1 MSSGQSARARGLA
14 GCHSCLLV
22 MSIDTE
28 HCPRC
33 HARVHSRTPNSLQ
46 RTVALIVVACILY
59 LPANLL
65 PITNTVYLGSYAP
78 STIIGGVITLW
89 QMGSYPIAL
98 VILIAS
104 VLVPVGKLVVLSYLC
119 WAASRPQLAN
129 PRQCARLYRLTEF
142 IGRWS
147 MIDVFVVAILVA
159 LIKLGNIISFYPGFA
174 ALSFAAVVIITMIA
188 AEQFDPRLIWDN
200 LESNDHD

>member
-1 MSSGQSARARGLA
+1 MSATSARSRGLV
-14 GCHSCLLV
+14 GCACCALV
-22 MSIDTE
+22 VSINE
-28 HCPRC
+28 QRCPRC
-33 HARVHSRTPNSLQ
+33 HSRLHSRTPDSLQ
-46 RTVALIVVACILY
+46 RTLALIVVAWVLY

-65 PITNTVYLGSYAP
+65 PITNTVYLGSNAP
-78 STIIGGVITLW
+78 STILGGVVTLW

-104 VLVPVGKLVVLSYLC
+104 VLVPIGKLLMLSWLC
-119 WAASRPQLAN
+119 WQASRPRPRN
-129 PRQCARLYRLTEF
+129 PQQSARLYRLTEF

-174 ALSFAAVVIITMIA
+174 ALSFAAVVIVTMIA
-188 AEQFDPRLIWDN
+188 AEQFDPRLIWDSTES
-200 LESNDHD
+200 ESNE

>member
-1 MSSGQSARARGLA
+1 MSAASARSRGLV
-14 GCHSCLLV
+14 GCACCALV
-22 MSIDTE
+22 VSINE
-28 HCPRC
+28 QRCPRC
-33 HARVHSRTPNSLQ
+33 HSRLHSRTPDSLQ
-46 RTVALIVVACILY
+46 RTLALIVVAWVLY

-65 PITNTVYLGSYAP
+65 PITNTVYLGSNAP
-78 STIIGGVITLW
+78 STILGGVVTLW

-104 VLVPVGKLVVLSYLC
+104 VLVPIGKLLMLSWLC
-119 WAASRPQLAN
+119 WQASRPRPRN
-129 PRQCARLYRLTEF
+129 PQQSARLYRLTEF

-174 ALSFAAVVIITMIA
+174 ALSFAAVVIVTMIA
-188 AEQFDPRLIWDN
+188 AEQFDPRLIWDSTES
-200 LESNDHD
+200 ESNE

>member
-1 MSSGQSARARGLA
+1 MSATSARSRGLV
-14 GCHSCLLV
+14 GCACCALV
-22 MSIDTE
+22 VSINE
-28 HCPRC
+28 QRCPRC
-33 HARVHSRTPNSLQ
+33 QSRLHSRTPDSLQ
-46 RTVALIVVACILY
+46 RTLALIVVAWVLY

-65 PITNTVYLGSYAP
+65 PITNTVYLGSNAP
-78 STIIGGVITLW
+78 STILGGVVTLW

-104 VLVPVGKLVVLSYLC
+104 VLVPIGKLLMLSWLC
-119 WAASRPQLAN
+119 WQASRPRPRN
-129 PRQCARLYRLTEF
+129 PQQSARLYRLTEF

-174 ALSFAAVVIITMIA
+174 ALSFAAVVIVTMIA
-188 AEQFDPRLIWDN
+188 AEQFDPRLIWDSTES
-200 LESNDHD
+200 ESNE